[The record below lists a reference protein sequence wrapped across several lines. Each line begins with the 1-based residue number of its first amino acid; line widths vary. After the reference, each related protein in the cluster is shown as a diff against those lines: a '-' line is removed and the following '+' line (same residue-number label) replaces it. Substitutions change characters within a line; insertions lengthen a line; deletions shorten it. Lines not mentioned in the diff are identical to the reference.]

1 MKITNETELIYDYFS
16 DTAITLN
23 SRKCYYYEDHRFLD
37 AYQLREIGTD
47 MVLVCSEIKKE
58 LLDYLIDQNATIECG
73 ELEKTSIIND
83 GIGNITA
90 EEATKCLREA
100 MKNYKGEQ

>member
-1 MKITNETELIYDYFS
+1 MKITKETELIYDYFS

-47 MVLVCSEIKKE
+47 MVLVCSEIKEE
-58 LLDYLIDQNATIECG
+58 LLDYLIDQNATIECC
-73 ELEKTSIIND
+73 ELEKASMIND

-90 EEATKCLREA
+90 EEATKCLRKS
-100 MKNYKGEQ
+100 MKNYKEKQ